1 MPYHC
6 LNPLATK
13 QALYWSMEPLDFR
26 LILYTHLQSIKL
38 LPLARGTKC
47 QVLLCMRA
55 ENSTSKDV
63 FYLGSDRAA
72 WRVEDSS
79 EVAEFP

>member
-1 MPYHC
+1 
-6 LNPLATK
+6 
-13 QALYWSMEPLDFR
+13 
-26 LILYTHLQSIKL
+26 
-38 LPLARGTKC
+38 
-47 QVLLCMRA
+47 MRA